1 MLTQTQYLLGELAKR
16 LEQNIATKE
25 DISYL
30 VRCLESIAE
39 GKDARDVFKTRLPR
53 GTSQKRL
60 LATFNKNI
68 AITQIIA
75 LVRPAYQS
83 DEDYSKISPSG
94 GGLTEEEAI
103 SQMSEYFGMQFET
116 LERYWNEY
124 KGECKK
130 NSKDP
135 LDPFFQ
141 MVDIY
146 QK

>member
-1 MLTQTQYLLGELAKR
+1 MLTQTQYLLAQLAKR

-30 VRCLESIAE
+30 ARCLKLIGE
-39 GKDARDVFKTRLPR
+39 GIDARDVFKTKLPR
-53 GTSQKRL
+53 GTTSKRL
-60 LATFNKNI
+60 KATINKNM
-68 AITQIIA
+68 AIKQIVT

-94 GGLTEEEAI
+94 GGLTEYEAI
-103 SQMSEYFGMQFET
+103 MQMSEHYKLAFET
-116 LERYWNEY
+116 MERYWNEY
-124 KGECKK
+124 KRKCKK
-130 NSKDP
+130 MGKDP

>member
-1 MLTQTQYLLGELAKR
+1 MLTQSKYLLGELAKR

-25 DISYL
+25 DFSYL
-30 VRCLESIAE
+30 VSCLKLISE
-39 GKDARDVFKTRLPR
+39 GMDARDVFKTRLPR
-53 GTSQKRL
+53 GTTPNRL
-60 LATFNKNI
+60 KATINKNM
-68 AITQIIA
+68 AIKQIVT

-103 SQMSEYFGMQFET
+103 MQMSEYYEIQFET
-116 LERYWNEY
+116 LERYWNEH

-130 NSKDP
+130 IGKDA

-141 MVDIY
+141 IVDIY

>member
-1 MLTQTQYLLGELAKR
+1 MLTQTQYLLAQLAKR
-16 LEQNIATKE
+16 LEQNNATKE

-30 VRCLESIAE
+30 ARCLKLIAE
-39 GKDARDVFKTRLPR
+39 GIDARDVFKTRLPR
-53 GTSQKRL
+53 GTTPNRL
-60 LATFNKNI
+60 KATINKNM
-68 AITQIIA
+68 ANKQIVT

-103 SQMSEYFGMQFET
+103 MQMSEYYEIQFET
-116 LERYWNEY
+116 LERYWNEH

-130 NSKDP
+130 IGKDP
-135 LDPFFQ
+135 LDPFFNIG
-141 MVDIY
+141 DLY

>member
-1 MLTQTQYLLGELAKR
+1 M
-16 LEQNIATKE
+16 
-25 DISYL
+25 
-30 VRCLESIAE
+30 
-39 GKDARDVFKTRLPR
+39 
-53 GTSQKRL
+53 
-60 LATFNKNI
+60 
-68 AITQIIA
+68 AIKQIVT

-103 SQMSEYFGMQFET
+103 MQMSEYYEIQFET

-130 NSKDP
+130 IGKDP
-135 LDPFFQ
+135 LDPFFNIG
-141 MVDIY
+141 DLY

>member
-1 MLTQTQYLLGELAKR
+1 MLTKNQYLIGELAKR

-30 VRCLESIAE
+30 ARCLKLIAE
-39 GKDARDVFKTRLPR
+39 GIDARDVFKTRLPR
-53 GTSQKRL
+53 GTTPNRL
-60 LATFNKNI
+60 KATINKNM
-68 AITQIIA
+68 AIKQIVT

-103 SQMSEYFGMQFET
+103 MQMSEYYEIQFET

-130 NSKDP
+130 IGKDP
-135 LDPFFQ
+135 FDPFFNIG
-141 MVDIY
+141 DLY

>member
-1 MLTQTQYLLGELAKR
+1 MLTQTQYLLAQLAKR

-30 VRCLESIAE
+30 ARCIKLISE
-39 GKDARDVFKTRLPR
+39 GMDARDVFKTKLPR
-53 GTSQKRL
+53 GTNQKRL
-60 LATFNKNI
+60 QATFNKNI

-83 DEDYSKISPSG
+83 DEDYSRTSPSG
-94 GGLTEEEAI
+94 RGLKEEEAI

-116 LERYWNEY
+116 LERYWNEH
-124 KGECKK
+124 KSECKK

-141 MVDIY
+141 FGDLY

>member
-16 LEQNIATKE
+16 LEQNITTKE
-25 DISYL
+25 DILYL
-30 VRCLESIAE
+30 ASCFKLMSE
-39 GKDARDVFKTRLPR
+39 GVDARDVFKTRLPR
-53 GTSQKRL
+53 GTTPNRL
-60 LATFNKNI
+60 KATINKNM
-68 AITQIIA
+68 AIKQIVT

-103 SQMSEYFGMQFET
+103 RLISEYYGVTFET
-116 LERYWNEY
+116 MERYWNVY
-124 KGECKK
+124 KRECKK
-130 NSKDP
+130 MDKDP

-141 MVDIY
+141 IVDIY

>member
-1 MLTQTQYLLGELAKR
+1 MLTQTQYSLGELAKR

-30 VRCLESIAE
+30 VSCLKLMSE
-39 GKDARDVFKTRLPR
+39 GVDARDVFKTRLPR
-53 GTSQKRL
+53 GTTPNRL
-60 LATFNKNI
+60 KATINKNM
-68 AITQIIA
+68 AIKQIVT

-103 SQMSEYFGMQFET
+103 MRMSEYYEIQFET

-130 NSKDP
+130 IGKDP
-135 LDPFFQ
+135 LDPFFNIG
-141 MVDIY
+141 DLY

>member
-1 MLTQTQYLLGELAKR
+1 MLTQRQYLLGELAKR

-25 DISYL
+25 ELIYL
-30 VRCLESIAE
+30 ARCLKLISE
-39 GKDARDVFKTRLPR
+39 GMDARDVFETRRSR

-60 LATFNKNI
+60 QATINKNI
-68 AITQIIA
+68 AITQIVA

-103 SQMSEYFGMQFET
+103 SQISKYHGMEFDT
-116 LERYWNEY
+116 LERYWNEH

-130 NSKDP
+130 NGKDP

-141 MVDIY
+141 FGDIY

>member
-30 VRCLESIAE
+30 ARCLKLIAE
-39 GKDARDVFKTRLPR
+39 GIDARDVFETKLPR
-53 GTSQKRL
+53 GTTPKRL
-60 LATFNKNI
+60 KATINKNM
-68 AITQIIA
+68 AIKQIVT

-103 SQMSEYFGMQFET
+103 RLISEYYGVTFET
-116 LERYWNEY
+116 MERYWNMY
-124 KGECKK
+124 KRECKK
-130 NSKDP
+130 MDKDP

-141 MVDIY
+141 IVDIY